1 MPVLVLD
8 YILTVVALVVVAMAM
23 RGSKTILALDI
34 SVLV

>member
-23 RGSKTILALDI
+23 RGNITILALDI
-34 SVLV
+34 LALV